1 MVTEPNVFGPSGSR
15 RVILSPVLPSST
27 MDWRPCSFT
36 PNTVTPVGVGVCVC
50 RARVYAVRCCF
61 GVTQAL
67 ESVKTP
73 ETPVTIRETGTANG
87 TEVDVDVF

>member
-1 MVTEPNVFGPSGSR
+1 
-15 RVILSPVLPSST
+15 

-50 RARVYAVRCCF
+50 RARVYAVQCCF
-61 GVTQAL
+61 GVTQAVFK
-67 ESVKTP
+67 SVKTP
-73 ETPVTIRETGTANG
+73 ETPVTIQETGTSNG